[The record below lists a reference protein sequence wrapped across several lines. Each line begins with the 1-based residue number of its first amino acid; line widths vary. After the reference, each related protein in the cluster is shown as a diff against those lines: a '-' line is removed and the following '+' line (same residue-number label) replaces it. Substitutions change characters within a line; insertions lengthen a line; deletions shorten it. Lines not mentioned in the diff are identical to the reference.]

1 MTKKSNT
8 ARQLR
13 VVLAVAAVALLLAF
27 RMMTGGK
34 TEQPDKSTDSQ
45 TGRAAEQ
52 QAAKGSAFGENMKR
66 EFASAAKKALYNMFM
81 PCALTGDPEKGGVLW
96 ILEGQ
101 MESFLPL
108 YGYLMDGAEEYENG
122 EVSMREILLAEAEG
136 EYFTENT
143 QGGTAGTGQNM
154 QEGTLEVI
162 LVPQGSMAEM
172 IRAGG
177 AGLGGVLTPTGV
189 GTIIEE
195 SPLCLGKQTING
207 KDYLLMAP
215 LHADI
220 AVVAAYTVDTFG
232 NMWFKG
238 DTRNFNTVMATAAD
252 TVIVECEEL
261 VELGGIDPN
270 NVVVSGAYVD
280 YIVEGG
286 KY

>member
-1 MTKKSNT
+1 MGKVISIEE
-8 ARQLR
+8 
-13 VVLAVAAVALLLAF
+13 AVA
-27 RMMTGGK
+27 K
-34 TEQPDKSTDSQ
+34 IP
-45 TGRAAEQ
+45 
-52 QAAKGSAFGENMKR
+52 
-66 EFASAAKKALYNMFM
+66 
-81 PCALTGDPEKGGVLW
+81 
-96 ILEGQ
+96 
-101 MESFLPL
+101 
-108 YGYLMDGAEEYENG
+108 DGATVMFGGFMGCGNAHKLIDALAKSGKKNLTMICNDAAMAGGPLG
-122 EVSMREILLAEAEG
+122 EDYYGVAKLVHNHQVKKLIATHVGLNPEVA
-136 EYFTENT
+136 T
-143 QGGTAGTGQNM
+143 QNM
-154 QEGTLEVI
+154 QEGTLEVVLI
-162 LVPQGSMAEM
+162 PQGSMAEM
-172 IRAGG
+172 IRADG

-189 GTIIEE
+189 GTIIED

-215 LHADI
+215 IHADI